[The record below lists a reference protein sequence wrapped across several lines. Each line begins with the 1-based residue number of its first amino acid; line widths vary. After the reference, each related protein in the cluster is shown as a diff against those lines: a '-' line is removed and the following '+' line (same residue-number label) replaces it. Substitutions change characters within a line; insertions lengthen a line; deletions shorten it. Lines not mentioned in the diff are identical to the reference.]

1 VGSVSLLVV
10 VEDGGGHVP
19 FHAGT
24 GLFGD
29 EIMDLATLV
38 YLEILTGTEEEPINF
53 VYGEESLFLLPVY
66 SALVGQTTAV

>member
-1 VGSVSLLVV
+1 MVV

-19 FHAGT
+19 LYAGT

-38 YLEILTGTEEEPINF
+38 YLEILTGTEEETVDL
-53 VYGEESLFLLPVY
+53 VYGEESLFLLSVY